1 MNKSGSLIS
10 QLFSI
15 RNRYGI
21 KFSSQKINL
30 LNELSREPVKSKK
43 ALQSYYDTL
52 LFLIAYPDNKSI
64 YQLASQSL
72 QHLNSYIQAH
82 ENIKAGLFNSGITN
96 TSLCAAFSFEIV
108 KWLRKKYPKNIKL
121 NTFEA
126 DDGHIKYILSA
137 VMPKVESE
145 ILQDA
150 NATWKSWL
158 KRSLKKGEDI
168 LDRLI
173 AVFDEA
179 DIRPEI
185 RDELWNAIGIN
196 VEINFSTHT
205 SLSDSLFIPYYH
217 RSLIKK
223 NSIKQLT
230 SIKPTMVDLD
240 AHGQTRDGQTMKC
253 VKPTKVE
260 LDESEAEQIIEC
272 GRMIL
277 VRHLREIDPITFTA
291 ARLVSYYRLPRG
303 LSVALM
309 GMVPERRHPL
319 DSYMGYVVFKN
330 GLPISYAGSWILFDS
345 GRIGLNI
352 FPAYRG
358 GESQYIFLQVLKL
371 HQKVYKLNRFSV
383 DPYQT
388 GKENSEGIQS
398 GAFWTYYHAG
408 FRPIRE
414 EQKKLA
420 EAEALKI
427 KSIPQDAAHKG
438 YRSPSSVLKKLADS
452 RLELILQKNAVRFDA
467 TDLSVAYANILKNH
481 YNNNRKVAEE
491 FSFAKLVDILQ
502 IKNYHAEKRKF
513 ILKNWCVLL
522 LTNEQELRRNSGL
535 KKSLKKLFELK
546 AEGDEEDY
554 ISELQRAM
562 ELRRFLEKIV
572 KENIAILQKA

>member
-1 MNKSGSLIS
+1 MNKSASLIS

-43 ALQSYYDTL
+43 VLQLYSDSL

-72 QHLNSYIQAH
+72 QQLNSYIESH
-82 ENIKAGLFNSGITN
+82 ENTQAGLFNSGITN
-96 TSLCAAFSFEIV
+96 TGLCAAFSFEIV
-108 KWLRKKYPKNIKL
+108 KWLRKKHPKNIKI
-121 NTFEA
+121 NSFEA

-158 KRSLKKGEDI
+158 KRSLKKGEDM

-179 DIRPEI
+179 DMRPEI

-196 VEINFSTHT
+196 VEMNFPSHT
-205 SLSDSLFIPYYH
+205 CLPPSLVIPYYH

-223 NSIKQLT
+223 NSAKQQ
-230 SIKPTMVDLD
+230 
-240 AHGQTRDGQTMKC
+240 AG
-253 VKPTKVE
+253 VKPIRVSPG
-260 LDESEAEQIIEC
+260 ESEAEQIIEC

-277 VRHLREIDPITFTA
+277 VRHLREIDPVTFTDVH
-291 ARLVSYYRLPRG
+291 LISYYHLARG

-309 GMVPERRHPL
+309 GMVPERRHPI

-358 GESQYIFLQVLKL
+358 GESQYIFQQVLKL
-371 HQKVYKLNRFSV
+371 HQQVYKLNRFSV
-383 DPYQT
+383 DPYQI
-388 GKENSEGIQS
+388 GKENGEGIQS
-398 GAFWTYYHAG
+398 GAFWTYYHTG

-427 KSIPQDAAHKG
+427 SAVKG
-438 YRSPSSVLKKLADS
+438 YRSPASVLKKLANS
-452 RLELILQKNAVRFDA
+452 RLELVLQKNAVRFDA
-467 TDLSVAYANILKNH
+467 TDLSLVYGNILKNH
-481 YNNNRKVAEE
+481 YSNNRKVAEE
-491 FSFAKLVDILQ
+491 YSFAKLVDILQ
-502 IKNYHAEKRKF
+502 ITNYHEEKLNF
-513 ILKNWCVLL
+513 ILKNWSVLL
-522 LTNEQELRRNSGL
+522 LTNEQELRRNSRL
-535 KKSLKKLFELK
+535 KKMLKKLFQLK
-546 AEGDEEDY
+546 TNGNEEDY
-554 ISELQRAM
+554 IAELQGAKEFRK
-562 ELRRFLEKIV
+562 FLEKIV
-572 KENIAILQKA
+572 KENVAILHKE

>member
-21 KFSSQKINL
+21 KFSSQKLNL
-30 LNELSREPVKSKK
+30 LNELSGEPVKSLPTGQAGKK
-43 ALQSYYDTL
+43 ALQSYSDTL

-72 QHLNSYIQAH
+72 QHLNSYVEAH
-82 ENIKAGLFNSGITN
+82 ENIKTGLFNSGITN
-96 TSLCAAFSFEIV
+96 TWLCAAFSFEIV

-121 NTFEA
+121 SSFEA
-126 DDGHIKYILSA
+126 DDGHIKYILA
-137 VMPKVESE
+137 VVMPKVESE

-168 LDRLI
+168 LDRFI

-196 VEINFSTHT
+196 VEINFPSHT
-205 SLSDSLFIPYYH
+205 RLPDSLTTPYYH

-223 NSIKQLT
+223 NFIKQQT
-230 SIKPTMVDLD
+230 RVKPILVDLN
-240 AHGQTRDGQTMKC
+240 
-253 VKPTKVE
+253 
-260 LDESEAEQIIEC
+260 ESEAEQIIEC

-291 ARLVSYYRLPRG
+291 ARLVSYYLLPRG

-309 GMVPERRHPL
+309 GMVPERRHPI

-358 GESQYIFLQVLKL
+358 GESQYIFEQVLKL
-371 HQKVYKLNRFSV
+371 HREVYKLNRFSV
-383 DPYQT
+383 DPYQI
-388 GKENSEGIQS
+388 GKENSEGIKS
-398 GAFWTYYHAG
+398 GAFWTYYHSG
-408 FRPIRE
+408 FRPIRD

-420 EAEALKI
+420 ETEALKI
-427 KSIPQDAAHKG
+427 KSIKG
-438 YRSPSSVLKKLADS
+438 YRSPALVLKKLADS
-452 RLELILQKNAVRFDA
+452 RLELVLQKTAVRFDA
-467 TDLSVAYANILKNH
+467 TDLSLAYANILKNQ
-481 YNNNRKVAEE
+481 YYNNRKVAEE
-491 FSFAKLVDILQ
+491 LSFTKLADITQL
-502 IKNYHAEKRKF
+502 KNYHEEKLKF
-513 ILKNWCVLL
+513 ILKNWCILL
-522 LTNEQELRRNSGL
+522 LANEKELRRNSGL
-535 KKSLKKLFELK
+535 KKILKKLFELK
-546 AEGDEEDY
+546 ARGYEEDY
-554 ISELQRAM
+554 ISELKRAK
-562 ELRRFLEKIV
+562 ELRKFLEKIV
-572 KENIAILQKA
+572 KENVG